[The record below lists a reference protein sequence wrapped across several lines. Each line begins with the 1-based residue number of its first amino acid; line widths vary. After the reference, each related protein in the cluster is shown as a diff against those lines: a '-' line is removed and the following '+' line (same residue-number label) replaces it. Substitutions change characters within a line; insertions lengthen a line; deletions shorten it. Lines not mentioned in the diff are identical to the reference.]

1 MTQLVVQHVRKEFQT
16 QNAPL
21 VVLNDVSLSMNSGES
36 AAILGPSGSGKST
49 LLHII
54 GSLEPPTAG
63 QVVLD
68 DTELFG
74 LDERQM
80 AQFRNQS
87 IGFIFQDHHLLPE
100 LSLLENVMIP
110 ALAEGELSAADRE
123 WAMELIERVGL
134 TDRQSHRPG
143 ELSGGERGRAAI
155 ARALMQRPAILLADE
170 PTGNLDHKTA
180 AMVLEVL
187 LQLQEQEQTMLMV
200 VTHSLTVAAKMGS
213 QFELV
218 DGCLV
223 DANKASDVP

>member
-63 QVVLD
+63 QVVLG

-123 WAMELIERVGL
+123 WAIELIERVGL

-223 DANKASDVP
+223 DAKKASDVP

>member
-63 QVVLD
+63 QVVLG

-123 WAMELIERVGL
+123 WAIELIERVGL

-180 AMVLEVL
+180 AMVLDVL
-187 LQLQEQEQTMLMV
+187 LQLQAQEQTMLIV

>member
-223 DANKASDVP
+223 DAKKASDVP

>member
-1 MTQLVVQHVRKEFQT
+1 
-16 QNAPL
+16 
-21 VVLNDVSLSMNSGES
+21 
-36 AAILGPSGSGKST
+36 
-49 LLHII
+49 
-54 GSLEPPTAG
+54 
-63 QVVLD
+63 LD

-223 DANKASDVP
+223 DAKKASDVP

>member
-110 ALAEGELSAADRE
+110 ALAEGELSSADRE

-223 DANKASDVP
+223 DAKKASDVP

>member
-63 QVVLD
+63 QVVLG

-80 AQFRNQS
+80 ARFRNQS

-187 LQLQEQEQTMLMV
+187 LQLQEQEQTMLVV
-200 VTHSLTVAAKMGS
+200 VTHSLTVAAEMGS

-223 DANKASDVP
+223 DSKKASDVP

>member
-63 QVVLD
+63 QVVLG

-123 WAMELIERVGL
+123 WAIELIERVGL

-218 DGCLV
+218 DGGLV
-223 DANKASDVP
+223 DAKKASDVP